1 VNRLHHWRRTARVW
15 RLTVRNGSR
24 YAFHLFRRFTNPKHK
39 REELD
44 QQFAIRT
51 SEDVARELGNM
62 KGALMK
68 FGQLLSFI
76 VEALPD
82 DAQQALATLQSDA
95 KPMAPALAA
104 KMVTEELGHPPE
116 KVFLDWQPLPVA
128 AASVGQVHRAVTR
141 DGREVARHRV
151 RPRQRRG
158 VLSARHG
165 LRPEGARRQ
174 GPRRRAALTH
184 A

>member
-1 VNRLHHWRRTARVW
+1 MRRPAHWRRTARVW
-15 RLTVRNGSR
+15 RLTVRNAAR
-24 YAFHLFRRFTNPKHK
+24 YVVHRLRRLFNRGEK
-39 REELD
+39 RDRLD

-82 DAQQALATLQSDA
+82 EAQQALATLQSDA

-104 KMVTEELGHPPE
+104 KMITSEL
-116 KVFLDWQPLPVA
+116 
-128 AASVGQVHRAVTR
+128 
-141 DGREVARHRV
+141 
-151 RPRQRRG
+151 
-158 VLSARHG
+158 
-165 LRPEGARRQ
+165 
-174 GPRRRAALTH
+174 
-184 A
+184 